1 MRKNLSNKPFTFA
14 IGSTNVLVTTQYNT
28 AVTAFGTTKAVQI
41 GQKTH
46 KIADWGDNN
55 NAPLQRQ
62 KLVYDNNVVGQS
74 LKTARNA
81 ILGNRIYP
89 FQWQRNPQTQRI
101 ERVEILPS
109 ELDTQIAAFFDRNDY
124 SNALL
129 LAAGDLVL
137 NAQFTPQYTRLT
149 GDVVKNNPAIHEMKL
164 QRALYMRSGETTT
177 TGEAANW
184 YLNGSWGGA
193 GFKAE
198 DTVVIPYH
206 DPQISQNTFVKRFGD
221 PFLTDNAYYLP
232 TWEGSRWWIELANL
246 IPQYHIANLKK
257 GWFPRWHIEIPD
269 GFFDDPKLYPDV
281 DALTDV
287 EFAQYEAF
295 IQAARLAFQTEMK
308 GALGGY
314 ENASGVIITDYQLD
328 ELKSKLP
335 IGVQITALKAE
346 IHHEAY
352 VALFDASNTAIIS
365 AQGMSPEIA
374 GVQTAHALAGA
385 NYREALQLY
394 QILQLPVQQNMI
406 LDAFFR
412 LPTRWNGWTHGG
424 KPIEWAIENV
434 SLLTQDTS
442 KTGDTTS

>member
-1 MRKNLSNKPFTFA
+1 
-14 IGSTNVLVTTQYNT
+14 V
-28 AVTAFGTTKAVQI
+28 
-41 GQKTH
+41 
-46 KIADWGDNN
+46 
-55 NAPLQRQ
+55 
-62 KLVYDNNVVGQS
+62 
-74 LKTARNA
+74 
-81 ILGNRIYP
+81 IL
-89 FQWQRNPQTQRI
+89 
-101 ERVEILPS
+101 ES
-109 ELDTQIAAFFDRNDY
+109 ELDPKIRTFFVRNDY
-124 SNALL
+124 PKQLL

-137 NAQFTPQYTRLT
+137 NAQFTPQYTRQT
-149 GDVVKNNPAIHEMKL
+149 SHVVANSPEIYEVAT
-164 QRALYMRSGETTT
+164 QRALYIRSGETTT

-184 YLNGSWGGA
+184 YLNGSWGSK
-193 GFKAE
+193 GFNAE

-206 DPQISQNTFVKRFGD
+206 DPKISQNTFIKRFGD

-269 GFFDDPKLYPDV
+269 GFFDDPKLFPDIE
-281 DALTDV
+281 ALD
-287 EFAQYEAF
+287 EKGFAAYEAF
-295 IQAARLAFQTEMK
+295 IEGGRLAFQTEMK

-314 ENASGVIITDYQLD
+314 ENASGVIITDYQLN

-335 IGVQITALKAE
+335 IGVTITALKAE

-352 VALFDASNTAIIS
+352 VALFDASNIAIIS

-394 QILQLPVQQNMI
+394 QILQLPVQQNML

-412 LPTRWNGWTHGG
+412 LPTIWNGWTHGG

-442 KTGDTTS
+442 KTGDTKS